1 LSDHRLDR
9 IVIVGGGTAGWM
21 AAAALARFVVPGG
34 TKVVLIE
41 SSEIGTIG
49 VGEATIPT
57 IQKFNHLLG
66 IDEAEFLR
74 ATSGTFKLGIEF
86 VNWGR
91 VGDRYIHPFG
101 RFGRDIAGV
110 DFHQLY
116 LREAQRQPLPPID
129 QFSIS
134 AQAARAG
141 RFQHPS
147 AEPGQPAHDIAY
159 AYHFDATRYAEFLR
173 AFAERLGVERREGRI
188 VDVSL
193 DAPARFVD
201 SVILADGERISGDLF
216 LDCSG
221 FRGLLIEQSLA
232 TGFEDWSHWLPCDRA
247 IAVPT
252 ADAAPPAP
260 FTRATALEAGW
271 QWRIPLQHRVGNGHV
286 YASRFMKEDRAEALL
301 LANLEGEPVNEPRR
315 LRFETGRRR
324 LAWNR
329 NVVAL
334 GLAAGFIEPLEST
347 SIHLIQHGIA
357 MLLALLPDKRHGSI
371 ERDEYNRQMQAS
383 YEAVRDFIVL
393 HYKLNQRDD
402 SLFWRYCREMEV
414 PETLARRIELFRG
427 RGRYLKG
434 DTDLFTTNSWVAV
447 MLGQAGWPS
456 GFDPLVEAL
465 DADKVARQIE
475 NAHGAIARAV
485 GTMPLQMEILR
496 RMNALAPD
504 AREHEQAA

>member
-1 LSDHRLDR
+1 
-9 IVIVGGGTAGWM
+9 M
-21 AAAALARFVVPGG
+21 P
-34 TKVVLIE
+34 
-41 SSEIGTIG
+41 
-49 VGEATIPT
+49 
-57 IQKFNHLLG
+57 
-66 IDEAEFLR
+66 
-74 ATSGTFKLGIEF
+74 
-86 VNWGR
+86 
-91 VGDRYIHPFG
+91 
-101 RFGRDIAGV
+101 
-110 DFHQLY
+110 
-116 LREAQRQPLPPID
+116 
-129 QFSIS
+129 
-134 AQAARAG
+134 
-141 RFQHPS
+141 
-147 AEPGQPAHDIAY
+147 
-159 AYHFDATRYAEFLR
+159 
-173 AFAERLGVERREGRI
+173 
-188 VDVSL
+188 
-193 DAPARFVD
+193 
-201 SVILADGERISGDLF
+201 
-216 LDCSG
+216 
-221 FRGLLIEQSLA
+221 
-232 TGFEDWSHWLPCDRA
+232 
-247 IAVPT
+247 
-252 ADAAPPAP
+252 
-260 FTRATALEAGW
+260 
-271 QWRIPLQHRVGNGHV
+271 
-286 YASRFMKEDRAEALL
+286 RFMKEDRAEALL